1 MEERVWPFPIMKS
14 ESQWD
19 EFDRDYIDFMRIAYA
34 EGFRP
39 REAGACTCISVGE
52 FGKARAADLVYRG
65 RGNGWEPFLG
75 DFEQSVRLGP
85 RYKLPLGDCACVCVR
100 PPFRD
105 AGYLALEWMRGR
117 SLEVLLADFEF
128 AGGYPA
134 GIVLRADVIRPVV
147 IGTA

>member
-1 MEERVWPFPIMKS
+1 MDERFWPFPIMKP

-19 EFDRDYIDFMRIAYA
+19 EFDRDYIEFMRIASA

-52 FGKARAADLVYRG
+52 FGTARAADLVYRG
-65 RGNGWEPFLG
+65 RRNGWEPFLG
-75 DFEQSVRLGP
+75 DSEQSVRLGP
-85 RYKLPLGDCACVCVR
+85 SYKLPLGDCACVCVR

-117 SLEVLLADFEF
+117 SLEAILAEFEF
-128 AGGYPA
+128 VGGFPA
-134 GIVLRADVIRPVV
+134 GIVLRADAVRPVGV
-147 IGTA
+147 GKA